1 MVHTRTLPHAFVP
14 HSDSG
19 SQREMV
25 VDDFLAS
32 YVVKRVFRLA
42 VEVART
48 VQALVLDKSGKI
60 DVEM

>member
-1 MVHTRTLPHAFVP
+1 
-14 HSDSG
+14 
-19 SQREMV
+19 MV
-25 VDDFLAS
+25 VDDSLAS